1 MTRETSTT
9 RDLYDE
15 LDRIFAARDRDD
27 VAPTI
32 AALLPLHDEHPH
44 DARVLY
50 ELAGA
55 YDTAGDEE
63 RALGL
68 YERATAEGLEGDLR
82 RRCYLQHGS
91 TLRNVGR
98 VEDSLAL
105 FAQAR
110 AEFPESVA
118 LGIFESLSLHAAG
131 RLSTALA
138 SALLLL
144 ADHVESEDLDRYK
157 PAVRGNA
164 EYLASLDG
172 ASSSEA
178 SSAAAAL

>member
-1 MTRETSTT
+1 MT
-9 RDLYDE
+9 RDLNRELDDE
-15 LDRIFAARDRDD
+15 LDRIFAARDRADM
-27 VAPTI
+27 APTI
-32 AALLPLHDEHPH
+32 AALLPLHDEHPR

-63 RALGL
+63 SALGL
-68 YERATAEGLEGDLR
+68 YERAAAEGLEGDLR

-91 TLRNVGR
+91 KLRNVGR

-110 AEFPESVA
+110 VEFPDSAA
-118 LGIFESLSLHAAG
+118 LGVFEALSLHAAG
-131 RLSTALA
+131 RPSTALA
-138 SALLLL
+138 SVLLLL

-164 EYLASLDG
+164 EYLASLDETP
-172 ASSSEA
+172 A
-178 SSAAAAL
+178 SAAP

>member
-1 MTRETSTT
+1 MTRVTRETSTT
-9 RDLYDE
+9 RELYDE

-27 VAPTI
+27 MAPTI

-68 YERATAEGLEGDLR
+68 YEQATAEGLEGDLR

-105 FAQAR
+105 FTQAR
-110 AEFPESVA
+110 AEFPESAA
-118 LGIFESLSLHAAG
+118 LGVFESLSLHAAG
-131 RLSTALA
+131 RPSTALA
-138 SALLLL
+138 SVLLLL

-164 EYLASLDG
+164 EYLASLD
-172 ASSSEA
+172 EA
-178 SSAAAAL
+178 SSAAAL